1 MGVLEVLKRTP
12 ALAGV
17 DASTL
22 SSLAEVTTLRSL
34 SRRERLWD
42 AGDQP
47 RHFVVVRRGV
57 LKVVRPTAGGRS
69 VICGLFGP
77 PDSVGDLALLKGG
90 VYPAA
95 AIAVTAHV
103 EVALVPR
110 DRILEAMKTSNE
122 LAAALV
128 RNAQTKVENLLQRID
143 VLSAGTVEA
152 RLAHLLIN
160 LYERFGDDFE
170 DGSSGIPIHL
180 SRQELAELVSTS
192 AETAIRVMTRW
203 ERSGTVGGDENG
215 FTLKDLPAL
224 RAMSGQ

>member
-77 PDSVGDLALLKGG
+77 PDSVGDLALLKGV

-143 VLSAGTVEA
+143 VLHSHLFDPITTAA
-152 RLAHLLIN
+152 PACLLA
-160 LYERFGDDFE
+160 
-170 DGSSGIPIHL
+170 GIPHVGTL
-180 SRQELAELVSTS
+180 HDVYVVAEKLNIK
-192 AETAIRVMTRW
+192 E
-203 ERSGTVGGDENG
+203 
-215 FTLKDLPAL
+215 
-224 RAMSGQ
+224 